1 MEILLD
7 SADPREIREIGALG
21 LIDGVTTNPSLY
33 ARHGSGVPFTARL
46 LELIDASPG
55 SVFTQVIGRDDAEA
69 MMGQARWLA
78 RRSPKVITKLPMTVA
93 GIDAVVR
100 LKREDPSIR
109 LAVTAVASVA
119 QALIAGKAGAD
130 VVALFN
136 GPLDTVSDTPV
147 ELVGPVRQI
156 FDTNGFPTKILSC
169 GRFPR
174 GVGSYAAAGT
184 HMITLRAEYLRAAYE
199 HPYTDQR
206 LAGFL
211 ADWHRVF
218 GDETWPTD

>member
-1 MEILLD
+1 MDILLD
-7 SADPREIREIGALG
+7 SADPREIREIAALG
-21 LIDGVTTNPSLY
+21 LIDGVTTNPTLY
-33 ARHGSGVPFTARL
+33 AGQANGVAFTDRL

-55 SVFTQVIGRDDAEA
+55 HVFTQVIGRDDAEA
-69 MMGQARWLA
+69 MMRQARWLA
-78 RRSPKVITKLPMTVA
+78 RQSPRITVKLPMTIA

-100 LKREDPSIR
+100 LKREDPSIP

-119 QALIAGKAGAD
+119 QAMIAGKAGAD

-156 FDTNGFPTKILSC
+156 FAASGYPTRILSC

-174 GVGSYAAAGT
+174 GVGAYAAAGT
-184 HMITLRAEYLRAAYE
+184 DMITLRAEFLRAAYE
-199 HPYTDQR
+199 HPFTDKR

-211 ADWHRVF
+211 ADWQRVY
-218 GDETWPTD
+218 GDGTWPTE

>member
-1 MEILLD
+1 MEIFLD
-7 SADPREIREIGALG
+7 SADPQEIREIAALG

-33 ARHGSGVPFTARL
+33 ATHGSGVAFTARL

-55 SVFTQVIGRDDAEA
+55 KVFTQVIGRDDAES

-78 RRSPKVITKLPMTVA
+78 RLSPKVITKLPMTVA

-109 LAVTAVASVA
+109 LAVTAIASVA

-147 ELVGPVRQI
+147 DLVGPVRQI
-156 FDTNGFPTKILSC
+156 FDANGYPAKILSC

-174 GVGSYAAAGT
+174 GVGAYAAAGT
-184 HMITLRAEYLRAAYE
+184 DMITMRPEYLRAAYE
-199 HPYTDQR
+199 HPYTDKR

-211 ADWHRVF
+211 TDWHRVF
-218 GDETWPTD
+218 GDETWPSE